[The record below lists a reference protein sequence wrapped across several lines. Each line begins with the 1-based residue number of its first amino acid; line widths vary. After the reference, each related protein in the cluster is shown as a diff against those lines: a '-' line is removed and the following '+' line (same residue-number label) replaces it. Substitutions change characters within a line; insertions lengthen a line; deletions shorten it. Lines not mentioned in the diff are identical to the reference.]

1 MSYNEQGIGY
11 QKSETSKE
19 AANFNKKGKL
29 TIREQVRNLFE
40 KNNMLT
46 VEDVSRL
53 LNRAEI
59 SIKPRV
65 TELKNEGFLQDSG
78 VRRQGKWGTN
88 ITVWKRAEKQMDLN
102 FD

>member
-1 MSYNEQGIGY
+1 MAYNEQGIGY
-11 QKSETSKE
+11 QKSEASKD

-29 TIREQVRNLFE
+29 TIREQVRSLFDH
-40 KNNMLT
+40 NNMLT

-59 SIKPRV
+59 SVKPRV
-65 TELKNEGFLQDSG
+65 TELKNEGFLEDSG

-88 ITVWKRAEKQMDLN
+88 ITVWKRTEKQINLN
-102 FD
+102 YD

>member
-1 MSYNEQGIGY
+1 MAYNEQGIGY

-29 TIREQVRNLFE
+29 TIREQVRSLFE
-40 KNNMLT
+40 QNNMLT

-59 SIKPRV
+59 SVKPRV
-65 TELKNEGFLQDSG
+65 TELKNEGFLEDSG

-88 ITVWKRAEKQMDLN
+88 ITVWRRTEKQMDLN

>member
-1 MSYNEQGIGY
+1 MAYNEQGIGY

-29 TIREQVRNLFE
+29 TIREQVRSLFDH
-40 KNNMLT
+40 NNMLT

-59 SIKPRV
+59 SVKPRV
-65 TELKNEGFLQDSG
+65 TELKNEGF
-78 VRRQGKWGTN
+78 
-88 ITVWKRAEKQMDLN
+88 
-102 FD
+102 

>member
-1 MSYNEQGIGY
+1 MAYNEQGIGY
-11 QKSETSKE
+11 QKSETSKD

-29 TIREQVRNLFE
+29 TIREQVRSLFDH
-40 KNNMLT
+40 NNMLT

-59 SIKPRV
+59 SVKPRV
-65 TELKNEGFLQDSG
+65 TELKNEGFLEDSG
-78 VRRQGKWGTN
+78 LRRQGKWGTN
-88 ITVWKRAEKQMDLN
+88 ITVWKRTEKQMDLT